1 MDMSCQSAAYKTA
14 GKQGRTRVFLGSAEI
29 MLYGAGAEV
38 LINMKLNSL
47 KCKFLSVRIL
57 HLTDE

>member
-14 GKQGRTRVFLGSAEI
+14 GKQRRTRVFLSSAEI
-29 MLYGAGAEV
+29 MLYGAGAIV
-38 LINMKLNSL
+38 LINMKLSSL

-57 HLTDE
+57 HLTCE